1 MKKIFLIGGLGADE
15 RVFQHISLYPFEQ
28 IFVQWLPSFRNEPLA
43 DYAKR
48 LATQFILENDPIIVG
63 VSFGGMLATE
73 IAKLKPKAKVFIV
86 SSAKTF
92 KEIPV
97 YFRILGY
104 LNILKFTPI
113 QLFKYHTKITDWF
126 FGVKNKQESL
136 LLESILQNTDGL
148 FLKWALNQIVHWE
161 NTIVPSNVFHIHGNK
176 DRILPSKFVN
186 PTITIAGGGHLMI
199 LNKALEI
206 SKIIEHQ
213 I

>member
-1 MKKIFLIGGLGADE
+1 MKKVFLIGGLGADE
-15 RVFQHISLYPFEQ
+15 RVFQHLTLSSFEQ
-28 IFVQWLPSFRNEPLA
+28 VFVQWLPPFRNELLA

-48 LATQFILENDPIIVG
+48 LATQLIPENDPIIVG

-73 IAKLKPKAKVFIV
+73 IAKLNPKAKVFII

-104 LNILKFTPI
+104 LNILKIIPI

-126 FGVKNKQESL
+126 FGVKNKEESL
-136 LLESILQNTDGL
+136 LLASILQRTDSR
-148 FLKWALNQIVHWE
+148 FLKWALIQIVHWK
-161 NTIVPSNVFHIHGNK
+161 NTIVPPNVIHIHGDN
-176 DRILPSKFVN
+176 DRILPSKYIHSVK
-186 PTITIAGGGHLMI
+186 IIAGGGHLMI
-199 LNKALEI
+199 LNKATEI
-206 SKIIEHQ
+206 SSIIKHQ

>member
-1 MKKIFLIGGLGADE
+1 MKKVFLIGGLGADE
-15 RVFQHISLYPFEQ
+15 RVFQYLTLSSFEQ
-28 IFVQWLPSFRNEPLA
+28 VFVQWLSPFRNELLA

-48 LATQFILENDPIIVG
+48 LATQLIPENDPIIVG

-73 IAKLKPKAKVFIV
+73 IAKLKPKAKVFII

-104 LNILKFTPI
+104 LNILKIIPI

-126 FGVKNKQESL
+126 FGVKNKEESL
-136 LLESILQNTDGL
+136 LLASILQRTDSR
-148 FLKWALNQIVHWE
+148 FLKWALIQIVHWK
-161 NTIVPSNVFHIHGNK
+161 NTIVPPNVIHIHGDN
-176 DRILPSKFVN
+176 DRILPSKY
-186 PTITIAGGGHLMI
+186 IHSAKIIAGGGHLMI
-199 LNKALEI
+199 LNKASEI
-206 SKIIEHQ
+206 SNIIEHQ

>member
-15 RVFQHISLYPFEQ
+15 RVFQHLTLSSFEQ
-28 IFVQWLPSFRNEPLA
+28 VFVQWLSPFRNELLA

-48 LATQFILENDPIIVG
+48 LATQLIPENDPIIVG

-73 IAKLKPKAKVFIV
+73 IAKLKPKAKVFII

-126 FGVKNKQESL
+126 FGVKNKEESL
-136 LLESILQNTDGL
+136 LLASILQRTDSS
-148 FLKWALNQIVHWE
+148 FLKWALIQIVHWK
-161 NTIVPSNVFHIHGNK
+161 NTIIPPNVIHIHGNN

-199 LNKALEI
+199 LTKALEI
-206 SKIIEHQ
+206 NTIIEHQ

>member
-1 MKKIFLIGGLGADE
+1 MRKVFLIGGLGADE
-15 RVFQHISLYPFEQ
+15 RVFQHLTLSSFEQ
-28 IFVQWLPSFRNEPLA
+28 VFVQWLSPFRNELLA

-48 LATQFILENDPIIVG
+48 LATQLIPENDPIIVG

-73 IAKLKPKAKVFIV
+73 IAKLKPKAKVFII

-136 LLESILQNTDGL
+136 LLASILQRTDSS
-148 FLKWALNQIVHWE
+148 FLKWALIQIVHWK
-161 NTIVPSNVFHIHGNK
+161 NTIIPPNVIHIHGNN
-176 DRILPSKFVN
+176 DRILPSKYIHS
-186 PTITIAGGGHLMI
+186 TRLIAGGGHLMI
-199 LNKALEI
+199 LNRATEI
-206 SKIIEHQ
+206 SNIIKHQ